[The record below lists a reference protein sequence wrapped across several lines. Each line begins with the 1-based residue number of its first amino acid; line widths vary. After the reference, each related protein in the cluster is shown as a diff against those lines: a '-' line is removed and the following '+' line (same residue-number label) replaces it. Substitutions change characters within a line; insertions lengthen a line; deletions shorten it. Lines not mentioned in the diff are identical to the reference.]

1 MPMNGSLPTVGAGSM
16 AKRRGE
22 EEGRFCRYGA
32 WYLSR
37 IHREFC
43 AEIRGVKEGRDP
55 EAVHRMRVA
64 SRRLRAGIPLFS
76 RCFSR
81 KAYQKVSRGVRRIT
95 RDLGDARDLDV
106 QIAYLEGLVE
116 SLREDGGPQVNGCI
130 ALLSRKKEERDALQP
145 KVIADCSRLEQK
157 GILSLLEEE
166 IGAWNT
172 PDGPPHRLPSR
183 GFPMKRSGKAIQ
195 KKVEKLLSYSP
206 AVGDPDAVEA
216 HHAMRIAAKRL
227 RYIIEVY
234 APLYRNELKPV
245 LKRLKALQE
254 ILGNLHDCD
263 VWIMDLQEALKRR
276 EDPSAERDPG
286 LEAGMAF
293 ILKDQKKARA
303 AYYLA
308 LREEWE
314 ALVAS
319 GLFSDLKDAVS
330 SGVLH

>member
-1 MPMNGSLPTVGAGSM
+1 M
-16 AKRRGE
+16 AKRQGDQN
-22 EEGRFCRYGA
+22 GRFCRYGA

-37 IHREFC
+37 IHRQFS
-43 AEIRGVKEGRDP
+43 AEIEGVKEGRDT

-81 KAYQKVSRGVRRIT
+81 KTYQKVSRGVRRIT

-106 QIAYLEGLVE
+106 QIVYLEGLIE
-116 SLREDGGPQVNGCI
+116 SLRADDGPEVKGCMS
-130 ALLSRKKEERDALQP
+130 LLSRKSEMRDALQP

-157 GILSLLEEE
+157 GIPALLEEE

-172 PDGPPHRLPSR
+172 PDGPPRRLPSR

-195 KKVEKLLSYSP
+195 KKVEKLLSFSP
-206 AVGDPDAVEA
+206 AVQDPDAAEA

-227 RYIIEVY
+227 RYVIEVY
-234 APLYRNELKPV
+234 APLYRNEVKPI

-263 VWIMDLQEALKRR
+263 VWIMDLQDALGRG
-276 EDPSAERDPG
+276 EDPSAERDPE
-286 LEAGMAF
+286 LEAGMSF
-293 ILKDQKKARA
+293 ILKDRKKARA

-308 LREEWE
+308 LRGEWG
-314 ALVAS
+314 ALTAS
-319 GLFSDLKDAVS
+319 GLFSGLQDILS
-330 SGVLH
+330 SRALH